1 MNGKLT
7 TSDAVT
13 RYLRGR
19 NTTVEEIIDVS
30 TKLIN
35 NELPVYLPDKE
46 TFIFKLLCDRLN
58 DPKNEKFHYN
68 WRVWKLF
75 HEIYYQLSDNKN
87 LLRNL
92 KASEVLSKVA
102 EDIVEKTIL
111 DKELIDQVFDVF
123 ELLLNELFIGSR
135 NAVKI
140 LKYFIS
146 LCLISMNEDHQYT
159 VFRYYSSLR
168 TKTEDKVA
176 GEIFKSSFENLLRL
190 YSISQ
195 GKMTKEMIEKYVLYA
210 KKSHIT
216 AFVEQITTDN
226 SDNRQTVNEGVIFFG
241 SLLVDKLSKNTKDM
255 QDLNELYSS
264 MIRYYSTQEMRVQ
277 MLEELIKRNRTLE
290 PYVLDML
297 VLDSIATKSFIL
309 IETICKLN
317 PLVVMNRTADIF
329 SCYRLNDNV
338 SSLNKTL
345 TLAFVNANELD
356 RFIRIWSLQATSG
369 VAEKSFLDSSLMQ
382 DIADNIHTLSFFQ
395 LNALI
400 DHLLD
405 AKRIVPLTVVAK
417 GMCFIITNRLYDMT
431 IVNQFISHANKLKP
445 KFDVLFTAKWLTDP
459 SIWELRYTLLCLYDA
474 DLKVDFK
481 SLIHCKDRNE
491 YYFYTCFK
499 AIEIDPSIENPK
511 IFSRYLKWLSK
522 ELKSKSAFNSS
533 LVSFIS
539 FRWIKIIEI
548 CFSNSQIKKLLAILL
563 KGNCF
568 FEAHPFFFEQERILD
583 IIFEYFC
590 ASSLENPEV
599 FIEFFESAP
608 IQVFSKQ
615 NRIDILKVLND
626 LCINGSDKLKILSIN
641 LAVKLLK
648 YSIIESPFSDLSNL
662 KVLFKK
668 FAQFPAEALSLVS
681 SLCSNQTS
689 EFTESLSSFLLKQ
702 NLHDESL
709 MFKVSHT
716 VLINS
721 KDSAS
726 QKLNAKFIEV
736 ARSDIVRYAKYLVDL
751 PLPSNEFSK
760 LKKLIIE
767 GSKGVDPADPRLLDL
782 LKLSIR
788 INCFRPIH
796 ILALYLN
803 VGTESF
809 DLTEWVSSL
818 DDEAFFYCFDLVI
831 KSLGEKNDKYPL
843 LINLLQT
850 FIDNSNESP
859 IVPTL
864 LSRSLSSFISQY
876 DPNEEESNL
885 IFLNAIQ
892 KSLVGSNKV
901 FTAYLIEQL
910 LVLLNRVYSS
920 LENGSS
926 MVFVKASDIFSFILI
941 YHRSKLYRRDHLL
954 LTTVIC
960 QLKCLFKQ
968 TSQSSAV
975 AFERVVTNLCQPPN
989 KLSGTQSLVIHSDRV
1004 KEAIRPYLPVL
1015 VLNYVSLK
1023 IKDPMNFTTQERK
1036 QKLESAMFI
1045 VLQTLKEEEL
1055 QVINSSLDE
1064 SGRVIFKSLYD
1075 TFRKDHSFD

>member
-1 MNGKLT
+1 MDGKLT
-7 TSDAVT
+7 TSETLT
-13 RYLRGR
+13 RFLRGR

-35 NELPVYLPDKE
+35 NELAVYLPDKE

-68 WRVWKLF
+68 WKVWKLF
-75 HEIYYQLSDNKN
+75 HELYYQLGDNKN

-123 ELLLNELFIGSR
+123 DLLLNELFIGSR

-146 LCLISMNEDHQYT
+146 LCLISTDEDHQYT

-176 GEIFKSSFENLLRL
+176 GEIFKSSFDNLLRL

-216 AFVEQITTDN
+216 AFVEQITTDD
-226 SDNRQTVNEGVIFFG
+226 SDNRETVNEGVIFFG

-255 QDLNELYSS
+255 QNLSELYSS
-264 MIRYYSTQEMRVQ
+264 MIRYYSTQEMRVR
-277 MLEELIKRNRTLE
+277 MLEELIKRNKTLE

-338 SSLNKTL
+338 SSLNKAL

-369 VAEKSFLDSSLMQ
+369 VAEKRFLDSSLMQ

-417 GMCFIITNRLYDMT
+417 GMCSIITNRLYDMT

-459 SIWELRYTLLCLYDA
+459 TIWELRYTLLCLYDE
-474 DLKVDFK
+474 DFKVDFK
-481 SLIHCKDRNE
+481 SLLHSKDRNE

-522 ELKSKSAFNSS
+522 ELKSKTSNDS
-533 LVSFIS
+533 LLSFIF
-539 FRWIKIIEI
+539 FRWVKIVEI
-548 CFSNSQIKKLLAILL
+548 CFSDSQIRKLIDILL
-563 KGNCF
+563 ENNCF
-568 FEAHPFFFEQERILD
+568 FDAHPFFFEQERIMD
-583 IIFEYFC
+583 ITFEYF
-590 ASSLENPEV
+590 SDSPVKNPEV
-599 FIEFFESAP
+599 FIEFFTSAP
-608 IQVFSKQ
+608 IQAFSEQ
-615 NRIDILKVLND
+615 HRINILKVLND
-626 LCINGSDKLKILSIN
+626 LCINGSDKLKISSIN
-641 LAVKLLK
+641 LAIKLLN
-648 YSIIESPFSDLSNL
+648 YCIIESPFSDLSNL
-662 KVLFKK
+662 KVVFEK
-668 FAQFPAEALSLVS
+668 FAQFPAEVLALVS

-689 EFTESLSSFLLKQ
+689 EFTETLSSYLLKQ
-702 NLHDESL
+702 KLHDESL

-716 VLINS
+716 VITNS
-721 KDSAS
+721 KSSAS
-726 QKLNAKFIEV
+726 EKLTAKLIEV
-736 ARSDIVRYAKYLVDL
+736 SQSDIIRYAKYLVDL

-767 GSKGVDPADPRLLDL
+767 GSKGVDFSDPRLLDL
-782 LKLSIR
+782 LKLSIK

-809 DLTEWVSSL
+809 DLTGWVSSL

-831 KSLGEKNDKYPL
+831 RSLGEKNDKYAL

-850 FIDNSNESP
+850 FIDNSKESP

-876 DPNEEESNL
+876 DSNEEESNVL
-885 IFLNAIQ
+885 FLNAIQ

-910 LVLLNRVYSS
+910 LVLLNKVYSS
-920 LENGSS
+920 LEDGSS
-926 MVFVKASDIFSFILI
+926 VEFVKASDIFSFILI

-968 TSQSSAV
+968 KSQASAV

-989 KLSGTQSLVIHSDRV
+989 KLSGAQSLVIHSDRV

-1015 VLNYVSLK
+1015 VLNYISLK
-1023 IKDPMNFTTQERK
+1023 IKDPMSFTTQER
-1036 QKLESAMFI
+1036 QEKLESTMFI

-1055 QVINSSLDE
+1055 LVINSSLDE

-1075 TFRKDHSFD
+1075 TFRKAQSFD